1 MKKIIKNSIFL
12 ILYLIIMIMLLLDKV
27 SFLDNYIY
35 KIIYSLRNS
44 IWDFIFINITKMGNI
59 TIVLLIIIVL
69 LLKLNRKNQE
79 ILSFTV
85 IITVLSNQIIKYI
98 IKRPRPNHIR
108 LIKQGGYSFPSGHAM
123 ISIALYGFLL
133 YYIQINCKNK
143 KKKVLLSLLLTILIL
158 TIGCSRI
165 YVGVHYPTDIIGGY
179 CLSIYILKMVIYF
192 YQEHRGSFNEKNG
205 NL

>member
-35 KIIYSLRNS
+35 KIIYSLRNN

-158 TIGCSRI
+158 MIGCSRI

>member
-133 YYIQINCKNK
+133 YYIQTNCKNK
-143 KKKVLLSLLLTILIL
+143 KQKVLLSVLLTILIL
-158 TIGCSRI
+158 MIGCSRV

>member
-1 MKKIIKNSIFL
+1 MKKVIKNSIFL
-12 ILYLIIMIMLLLDKV
+12 ILFLVTMIMLLLNKV

-35 KIIYSLRNS
+35 KIIYGLRNN
-44 IWDFIFINITKMGNI
+44 IWDFIFINITKMGNT
-59 TIVLLIIIVL
+59 TIVLLVIIVV
-69 LLKLNRKNQE
+69 LLKMNHKNQK
-79 ILSFTV
+79 ILSFTAM
-85 IITVLSNQIIKYI
+85 ITVLSNQIIKNI

-123 ISIALYGFLL
+123 ISIAVYGFLL
-133 YYIQINCKNK
+133 YYIQTNCKNK
-143 KKKVLLSLLLTILIL
+143 KQKILLSVLLTIIIL
-158 TIGCSRI
+158 MIGCSRV

-192 YQEHRGSFNEKNG
+192 CQKYRGNSNEKNG

>member
-35 KIIYSLRNS
+35 KIIYGLRNN

>member
-12 ILYLIIMIMLLLDKV
+12 IIYLITMIMLLLNKV
-27 SFLDNYIY
+27 SFFDEYIY
-35 KIIYSLRNS
+35 KIIYGLRNN
-44 IWDFIFINITKMGNI
+44 IWDFIFINITKIGNT
-59 TIVLLIIIVL
+59 TIILLVIIIL
-69 LLKLNRKNQE
+69 LLKINRKNQK

-85 IITVLSNQIIKYI
+85 IITVITNQIIKYI

-123 ISIALYGFLL
+123 ISIAVYGFLL
-133 YYIQINCKNK
+133 YYIQTNSKNK
-143 KKKVLLSLLLTILIL
+143 KQKNLLSVLLTILIL
-158 TIGCSRI
+158 MIGCSRV

-192 YQEHRGSFNEKNG
+192 YQKYRGNKKKKNG

>member
-12 ILYLIIMIMLLLDKV
+12 IIYLITMIMLLLNKV
-27 SFLDNYIY
+27 SFFDEYIY
-35 KIIYSLRNS
+35 KIIYGLRNN
-44 IWDFIFINITKMGNI
+44 IWDFIFINITKIGNT
-59 TIVLLIIIVL
+59 TIILLVIIVL
-69 LLKLNRKNQE
+69 LLKINRKNQK

-85 IITVLSNQIIKYI
+85 IITVITNQIIKYI

-123 ISIALYGFLL
+123 ISIAVYGFLL
-133 YYIQINCKNK
+133 YYVQTNCKNK
-143 KKKVLLSLLLTILIL
+143 KKKVFLIALLTILIFM
-158 TIGCSRI
+158 IGCSRI

-179 CLSIYILKMVIYF
+179 FLSIYILKMVIYF
-192 YQEHRGSFNEKNG
+192 YQEHRKSINEKNG

>member
-1 MKKIIKNSIFL
+1 MKKIIKNTIFL

>member
-98 IKRPRPNHIR
+98 FKRPRPNHIR